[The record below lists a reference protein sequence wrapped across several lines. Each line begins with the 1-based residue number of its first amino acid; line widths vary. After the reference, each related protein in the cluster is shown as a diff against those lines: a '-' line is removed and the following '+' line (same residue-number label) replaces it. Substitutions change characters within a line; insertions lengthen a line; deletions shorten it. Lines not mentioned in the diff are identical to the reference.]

1 MKRIVLDT
9 DIGVDCDD
17 AVALALLMKLK
28 KSGFCEI
35 LGVSTST
42 ARVGATS
49 AVRAILD
56 YYGEYEIPCGR
67 MYSPFLPCDY
77 ENNYAEKLMKKYQ
90 KPEAEEESVHL
101 LRRTIAGS
109 TEKISLV
116 AIGPLTMIAKLLQSK
131 GDEFSSLDGEELL
144 REKVDAFYTMSCRFC
159 GNDGEWNVVLDIS
172 AARYVFEHCPVPIVV
187 SPGELGDTV
196 FTGGSLNQRENHPV
210 LDSLVG
216 FFEEKSEVE
225 HGDILKRESWD
236 PLTCYAAVF
245 GTEKF
250 EVSEWGKVRV
260 DERGVSA
267 FTPCKNGNHRILRRA
282 KNPVALGN
290 EIDEYLIKFDK

>member
-1 MKRIVLDT
+1 MDT

-17 AVALALLMKLK
+17 AVALALSVALK
-28 KSGFCEI
+28 KTGFCEI

-42 ARVGATS
+42 ARLGATS

-56 YYGEYEIPCGR
+56 YYGEYEIPCGK
-67 MYSPFLPCDY
+67 MYSPFLPCDHV
-77 ENNYAEKLMKKYQ
+77 NNYAEKLMKKYQ

-101 LRRTIAGS
+101 LRRTIADI

-144 REKVDAFYTMSCRFC
+144 REKIDAFYTMSCRFC
-159 GNDGEWNVVLDIS
+159 GNEGEWNVMQDIS

-187 SPGELGDTV
+187 SPSELGSTV
-196 FTGGSLNQRENHPV
+196 FTGGSLRKREAHPV
-210 LDSLVG
+210 WDSLVG
-216 FFEEKSEVE
+216 FFEEIGEVNDE
-225 HGDILKRESWD
+225 NILKRESWD

-245 GTEKF
+245 GTEEF
-250 EVSEWGKVRV
+250 ETSERGKVYI
-260 DERGVSA
+260 DEQGMST
-267 FTPCKNGNHRILRRA
+267 FTPCENGKHMILRRA
-282 KNPVALGN
+282 KNPVALGKK
-290 EIDEYLIKFDK
+290 IDEYLIKFDK